1 MNQFES
7 NEFKLPEL
15 GLEIIIWSEMVVFH
29 LYIRKMVVVSRWY
42 GGIQLGPDRFKHINN
57 AARNVLEI
65 AGIVSKSQK
74 KDTKNKKK

>member
-29 LYIRKMVVVSRWY
+29 LYIRKMVVVSRW
-42 GGIQLGPDRFKHINN
+42 LSEER
-57 AARNVLEI
+57 
-65 AGIVSKSQK
+65 
-74 KDTKNKKK
+74 